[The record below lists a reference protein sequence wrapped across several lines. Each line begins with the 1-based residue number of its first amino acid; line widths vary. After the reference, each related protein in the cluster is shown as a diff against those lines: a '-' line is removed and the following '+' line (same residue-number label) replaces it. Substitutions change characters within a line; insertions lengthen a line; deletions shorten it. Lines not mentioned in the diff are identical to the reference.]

1 MTVGIRGAFV
11 AALVALLPVAVHATL
26 EVPVEFGE
34 MVQGS
39 QLVIHGRV
47 IEVRDRLAMPGA
59 SARAAD
65 AVLGVARRTRAVAE

>member
-1 MTVGIRGAFV
+1 MSAG
-11 AALVALLPVAVHATL
+11 VHATL

-47 IEVRDRLAMPGA
+47 VDVRGQQTSDRRSRP
-59 SARAAD
+59 S
-65 AVLGVARRTRAVAE
+65 